1 MMRTIRTTRTAIL
14 ALLLAAALG
23 AAGCTSTDSSPAAS
37 SGKVTLTMDM
47 FGNFG
52 YQEAGLLAEYQRL
65 HSDVTIRYSSIQQ
78 ESEYWP
84 KVQTK
89 LNAPSS
95 TSDIYGIEV
104 SRIAE
109 VVQNQPDRWV
119 DLKSLGAGGLEQ
131 NYYDWKWKSAVN
143 KDGRILGLGTDIGP
157 LAICY
162 RTDLFRQ
169 AGLPTDREQLSRM
182 WSSWPAYLDLGRQFK
197 ARAPKNVA
205 FVDTASGL
213 YNAILGSAAE
223 QYYDQSGAPI
233 YQTNPAV
240 KAGWDL
246 AVSAI
251 QAGLTARLKQ
261 FDPPWNQAFA
271 NGSFASVA
279 CPSWMIG
286 YIKGQDKNG
295 AGHWDVAKGPGVG
308 NWGGS
313 YLGIPR
319 NSKNQRAAY
328 DLISWLTAPAQQ
340 ATLFQKMGIFPAAK
354 VAAESPAVAGA
365 KDPYFGDAPIG
376 QIFGTI
382 AGELPLAPVGPK
394 DGQIRDTINNG
405 LLSVDT
411 QGKDPNQAWQQTLRS
426 IKNAIGD

>member
-1 MMRTIRTTRTAIL
+1 MRTVRTTGTAAL
-14 ALLLAAALG
+14 ALLALVG
-23 AAGCTSTDSSPAAS
+23 VLAGCRSGGSPAAPAG
-37 SGKVTLTMDM
+37 GKVTLVMDM

-52 YQEAGLLAEYQRL
+52 YKEAGLLEEYQRL
-65 HSDVTIRYSSIQQ
+65 HPDVTIKYSSIQQ

-84 KVQTK
+84 KIQQK
-89 LNAPSS
+89 LNAPSG
-95 TSDIYGIEV
+95 TSDVYGVEV

-109 VVQNQPDRWV
+109 VVQNQPDKWV
-119 DLKSLGAGGLEQ
+119 DLNTLGAGALES
-131 NYYDWKWKSAVN
+131 NYYDWKWKAAVA

-162 RTDLFRQ
+162 RTDRFKQ
-169 AGLPTDREQLSRM
+169 AGLPTDREQLAKM
-182 WSSWPAYLDLGRQFK
+182 WTSWPAFLDVGRRFQ

-213 YNAILGSAAE
+213 YNAILGGAAQ
-223 QYYDQSGAPI
+223 QYYDQSGQPI

-251 QAGLTARLKQ
+251 QAGLTGRLRQ

-295 AGHWDVAKGPGVG
+295 AGRWDVAKGPGVG

-319 NSKNQRAAY
+319 NSRNQKAAY
-328 DLISWLTAPAQQ
+328 DLVSWLTAPAQQ
-340 ATLFQKMGIFPAAK
+340 TVLFTKQGIFPSAK
-354 VAAESPAVAGA
+354 VAAEAPGVAGA
-365 KDPYFGDAPIG
+365 TDPFFGNAPIG
-376 QIFGTI
+376 QIFGAI
-382 AGELPLAPVGPK
+382 AAQLPVAPVGPK
-394 DGQIRDTINNG
+394 DGQIRDAINTG
-405 LLSVDT
+405 LLSIDT
-411 QGKDPNQAWQQTLRS
+411 QGKNPDQAWQQTLRD
-426 IKNAIGD
+426 IKNAVGD